1 MELIFNVIKY
11 MMFGFVGFIAV
22 LVLLGILFGKRVV
35 RKWEYEAEFRDAS
48 GREFGELDIE
58 MSRIEKDEPDFS
70 LKAKFKMR
78 HPALSQHQTIQVLV
92 DDLLLLQ
99 GMVAAAGR
107 IRLNHREH
115 LQNAVADVTA
125 GQRCRVVAGGRTL
138 FEESLVPD

>member
-11 MMFGFVGFIAV
+11 MMFGFVGFIAA
-22 LVLLGILFGKRVV
+22 LVLLAVLFGKRVV

-70 LKAKFKMR
+70 LKAKFSMR
-78 HPALSQHQTIQVLV
+78 HPALSRHQTIQVFV

-115 LQNAVADVTA
+115 LQNAVADVSA
-125 GQRCRVVAGGRTL
+125 GQRCRVVAGGQTL
-138 FEESLVPD
+138 FEELLVPD